1 MGVRQIIGSSTHDV
15 ECKRRL
21 IEMHDKQLFTQPDE
35 SYHGC
40 NGIII
45 IIMMMND
52 EEYFAGPW
60 WWVIVR

>member
-1 MGVRQIIGSSTHDV
+1 
-15 ECKRRL
+15 
-21 IEMHDKQLFTQPDE
+21 MHDKQLFTQPDE

-45 IIMMMND
+45 IIMIMMND
-52 EEYFAGPW
+52 EDYSVGPW